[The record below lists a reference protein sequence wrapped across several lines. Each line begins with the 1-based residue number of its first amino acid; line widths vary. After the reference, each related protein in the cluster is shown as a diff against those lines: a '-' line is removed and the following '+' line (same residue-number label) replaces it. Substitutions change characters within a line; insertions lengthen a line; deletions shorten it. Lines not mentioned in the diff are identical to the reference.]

1 MRNELKNAQ
10 SNELIVKDFSLAYGD
25 NVLFKNFT
33 YTFKP
38 GIYIFSGESGVGK
51 TTLMRFIA
59 GLERRCTG
67 EVIVN
72 GETLKK
78 YSPKIHMVHQHY
90 QNYPWLKAVQNVL
103 KVYEGHKKPVTE
115 DDMEEAKAIMTK
127 LGLGAHLEK
136 YPSQLSGGQKQRVSL
151 SRAFINKWSNV
162 FLYDEPSSALD
173 EANTLLVAE
182 MILEHQRKFN
192 SVEII
197 ITHQDELE
205 EALGG
210 TILKFEK
217 DFRIKPDTVV
227 QDEEKTSKKEMKE
240 HKLASKILNRMKI
253 LPSLCVNVFLY
264 LKEAL
269 LQVIQHLEEDDK
281 EHSPEAKNSDVKKNQ
296 LEDKQQEDVEKV
308 IPCEEEKLKSR

>member
-1 MRNELKNAQ
+1 M
-10 SNELIVKDFSLAYGD
+10 SNELQNKASNELTVKNFSLAYGD

-59 GLERRCTG
+59 GLEHRCTG
-67 EVIVN
+67 EIIVD
-72 GETLKK
+72 GEAIKK

-90 QNYPWLKAVQNVL
+90 TSFPWLNLVDNAL
-103 KVYEGHKKPVTE
+103 MVYRGHKKPIGPE
-115 DDMEEAKAIMTK
+115 DVEEAKNILTK

-136 YPSQLSGGQKQRVSL
+136 YPTQISGGQDQRLSL
-151 SRAFINKWSNV
+151 ANAFINKWSNV
-162 FLYDEPSSALD
+162 ILYDEPSSALD

-192 SVEII
+192 TVEIV

-205 EALGG
+205 EALNG

-217 DFRIKPDTVV
+217 DFRIRPDLES
-227 QDEEKTSKKEMKE
+227 QKEENNSTKKKEENRLYTKVV
-240 HKLASKILNRMKI
+240 KATKTVYKFGFQLLNRMKD
-253 LPSLCVNVFLY
+253 SL
-264 LKEAL
+264 L
-269 LQVIQHLEEDDK
+269 LVIQGLAEDDS
-281 EHSPEAKNSDVKKNQ
+281 EM
-296 LEDKQQEDVEKV
+296 
-308 IPCEEEKLKSR
+308 R